1 MTVRKHANEMM
12 RSKTMHNIHM
22 TNIDVGFY
30 VSRIYASHIWG
41 DYWREYFSNKQCE
54 EDKNEESK
62 N

>member
-1 MTVRKHANEMM
+1 MM